1 MSAAPHR
8 CPVPKDPPAVTAE
21 PAPGYTLGSV
31 PGRLPL
37 LGHAPRL
44 LADPCRFLASLPAH
58 GDLVRIGLGPQTA
71 IVVCHPGLTRQIL
84 ADDRTFDKGGPL
96 VDRGRELFGDSLAI
110 CGHDRHRRQR
120 RLVQPAFQATRLPA
134 YAAVITERAGRL
146 TDSWRDGATIDVPAE
161 MRAFTSQ
168 VAVATMFAASM
179 SQAEQQQALD
189 DLSTLL
195 SGTYK
200 RMFMPALLSRL
211 PMPGNRRY
219 ETVRARLRLTLGR
232 LMETYRATGTDHG
245 DVLSKLLAY
254 QEDGTPRLTDEEVV
268 DQILILFTGGSETT
282 ATVLSW
288 AVHLVARHPDVETRL
303 HAEADAIL
311 AGRAATLEDLGRL
324 PYTRQ
329 VVTETLRLYP
339 PVSMVTRVVTADT
352 ELGGHRLR
360 AGCVVVFS
368 PAAVHQQA
376 GLFPEPGRFT
386 PDRWAVHPQPAQPA
400 LPRGAFVPFGDGP
413 RKCIG
418 DTIGMTMA
426 TLALASIAARWRL
439 EIPAEARVRPVLRTF
454 LAPRG
459 LRATVRAR

>member
-1 MSAAPHR
+1 MSARTTPPH
-8 CPVPKDPPAVTAE
+8 CAEEPPAVTA
-21 PAPGYTLGSV
+21 APVPRPTLGSA

-44 LADPCRFLASLPAH
+44 LTDPCRFLASLPAH

-146 TDSWRDGATIDVPAE
+146 TDSWRAGATIDVQAE

-179 SQAEQQQALD
+179 SEAEQQQALD

-195 SGTYK
+195 SGTYR
-200 RMFMPALLSRL
+200 RMFMPAFFSRL

-245 DVLSKLLAY
+245 DVLSTLLSY
-254 QEDGTPRLTDEEVV
+254 QEDGTPRLSDEEVV

-282 ATVLSW
+282 ANVLSW
-288 AVHLVARHPDVETRL
+288 AVYLVAHHPDVETRL
-303 HAEADAIL
+303 HAEADAVL

-339 PVSMVTRVVTADT
+339 PVSMVTRIVTADT

-368 PAAVHQQA
+368 PAAVHRHP
-376 GLFPEPGRFT
+376 GLFPEPCRFT
-386 PDRWAVHPQPAQPA
+386 PDRWAVQPQPPM
-400 LPRGAFVPFGDGP
+400 PRGAFVPFGDGP

-426 TLALASIAARWRL
+426 TVALASIAARWRL
-439 EIPAEARVRPVLRTF
+439 EIPADARVRPVLRTF

-459 LRATVRAR
+459 LQATVRTR